1 MIITTAQPWLSPC
14 QLLTKYYQVVSPGLT
29 SAMMTEVSA
38 GSSLTEEL
46 VRQEG
51 ADTDLT
57 RVLMAVQNIIKIIR

>member
-1 MIITTAQPWLSPC
+1 MAFPLLIINQTMPGG
-14 QLLTKYYQVVSPGLT
+14 LTGLTSLT
-29 SAMMTEVSA
+29 SAMKTEVSA

-57 RVLMAVQNIIKIIR
+57 RVILAIQNIIKIIR

>member
-1 MIITTAQPWLSPC
+1 MAFPLLIINQTLPDCRVVWLVS
-14 QLLTKYYQVVSPGLT
+14 QVT

-57 RVLMAVQNIIKIIR
+57 RVLMAIQNIIKIIR

>member
-1 MIITTAQPWLSPC
+1 MAFPLLIISQTLPDCRVVWL
-14 QLLTKYYQVVSPGLT
+14 VSLVT

-57 RVLMAVQNIIKIIR
+57 RVLMAIQNIIKIIR